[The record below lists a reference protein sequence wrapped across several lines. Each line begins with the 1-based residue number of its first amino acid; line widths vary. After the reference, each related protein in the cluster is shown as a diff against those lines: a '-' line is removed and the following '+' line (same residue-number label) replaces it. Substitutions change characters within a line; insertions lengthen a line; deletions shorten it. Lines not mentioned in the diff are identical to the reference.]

1 LPKAKFFAERIS
13 SGTRQRKY
21 LPSARPRSTRQRNA
35 LGKAAFAE
43 YQALGKGGPS
53 ANFLGLAL
61 GKGFAEG
68 IIAFAECIRHSAKR
82 LNPVMHASWVE

>member
-43 YQALGKGGPS
+43 CQALGKGGPS
-53 ANFLGLAL
+53 ANFF
-61 GKGFAEG
+61 FAEG
-68 IIAFAECIRHSAKR
+68 WELGKFCPSAKVAGVTAR
-82 LNPVMHASWVE
+82 